1 MDEATIQK
9 IAAEVVARLPF
20 GDHYGLFLVINV
32 LVMALAAALAA
43 FAGSYLKTRGQHFAT
58 KADFDSLQDQLSAQT
73 RLVETIK
80 SDVAQKD
87 WAQRE
92 WANLRRLKLEALFD
106 KMRDCDVELERRCHA
121 LFHGPPLKDVP
132 DYMDYVKE
140 FEQISTL
147 YLPELQEQTGKFTGQ
162 CLRDHFALLALDE
175 NLREAG
181 EDSAAR
187 RRAYDDFNRAWKPE
201 ERLSGRYALQDAARR
216 LLVSIMG
223 VEEEP

>member
-140 FEQISTL
+140 FEQIS
-147 YLPELQEQTGKFTGQ
+147 
-162 CLRDHFALLALDE
+162 
-175 NLREAG
+175 
-181 EDSAAR
+181 
-187 RRAYDDFNRAWKPE
+187 
-201 ERLSGRYALQDAARR
+201 LSICPSFRNK
-216 LLVSIMG
+216 LVSSPANASGTTSHSSRLMRTFAKLAKTAPLVG
-223 VEEEP
+223 VPTTTSTGLGNPKNV